1 MATTA
6 DLAIIRNNFSLSTW
20 LLLGAFIQSLIFAI
34 LPPRVAVLP
43 PVCLLTLIL
52 AKNLLITGGYLKNPY
67 LAAAYRGK
75 ATAPLQEDEDGGD
88 KIAVFLLGASSN
100 Q

>member
-34 LPPRVAVLP
+34 LPPRVA
-43 PVCLLTLIL
+43 
-52 AKNLLITGGYLKNPY
+52 
-67 LAAAYRGK
+67 
-75 ATAPLQEDEDGGD
+75 APAFRVPLDTDLGQKPARHGRISQEP
-88 KIAVFLLGASSN
+88 IPRCRL
-100 Q
+100 

>member
-1 MATTA
+1 MAAAA

-20 LLLGAFIQSLIFAI
+20 LLLGALIQSLIFTI

-43 PVCLLTLIL
+43 PVCLSTLIL

-75 ATAPLQEDEDGGD
+75 ATVPLQEDEDSGN